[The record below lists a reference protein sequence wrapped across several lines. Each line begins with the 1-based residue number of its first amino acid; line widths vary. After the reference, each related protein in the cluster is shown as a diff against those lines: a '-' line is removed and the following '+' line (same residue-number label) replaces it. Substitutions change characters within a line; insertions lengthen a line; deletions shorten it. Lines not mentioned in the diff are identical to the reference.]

1 MTKSILAQEN
11 NRGPNTQFPS
21 QLADS
26 IRAILTSDFQV
37 FIILSNQ
44 EKEQHQGE
52 SETSLQESMVWT
64 SQVGKGRNM
73 KIGRKER
80 QTDQ

>member
-1 MTKSILAQEN
+1 MTKSILAKEN
-11 NRGPNTQFPS
+11 NSGPNTQFPS

-52 SETSLQESMVWT
+52 SETSL
-64 SQVGKGRNM
+64 
-73 KIGRKER
+73 
-80 QTDQ
+80 